1 MATEFDDNGVTAGD
15 PLREHQE
22 RQVALSHSLT
32 AAEYALAREAFVV
45 GRTFEQAGIA
55 FDPVTFV
62 VLRILEGSFEEDAD
76 PIECLRALGAFGLLD
91 RSIARAVEMLDEAA

>member
-1 MATEFDDNGVTAGD
+1 MATEFDDQGPAAGD
-15 PLREHQE
+15 PLRTHQE

-45 GRTFEQAGIA
+45 GRTFDQAGIT

-62 VLRILEGSFEEDAD
+62 VLRILEGSLDEHAD
-76 PIECLRALGAFGLLD
+76 PIECLRTLGALGLLD